1 MNEKHFILLFLLCGS
16 LISVLLIPPPWL
28 TSDALA
34 ARKDCSAETDTGKRI
49 KCKTE
54 NLNDAVDGLITNVLD
69 DQTGTFTANQ
79 KKQLQNSQNRGRNET
94 DRIKPEDYKH
104 LAKKRKADC
113 YIQEILG
120 DVDPIDD
127 DNGNGECDGFEVCI
141 GNEDGICDKD
151 ERKIGGC
158 AEVLDDGIGDDD
170 GVCVDKGKY
179 KEACIE
185 ICDTETIMSVGD
197 DSNVDPGKAAE
208 IEQNLINATGIVD
221 ESSNKVKA
229 FAQARTVEVASFATC
244 DKDTMLPCEYLNCL
258 LDKGRTSSS
267 KTIEDL
273 AMSAVSLQAIADTCR
288 DIGDQTWVV
297 LFGSVDA
304 RISCLPL
311 GIAANGVSIISEL
324 LEVIDDSET
333 ADRIDATALCV
344 QDTGDQVQEVNKLVE
359 LTKHLLQQ
367 PQGQREGFQAK

>member
-1 MNEKHFILLFLLCGS
+1 MNEKRFILIFLLCGS
-16 LISVLLIPPPWL
+16 LISVLLIPPTCL

-34 ARKDCSAETDTGKRI
+34 ARKDCSTETDTGKRM

-54 NLNDAVDGLITNVLD
+54 NLNDAVDGLITTVLD
-69 DQTGTFTANQ
+69 DQTGTFTTNQ
-79 KKQLQNSQNRGRNET
+79 KKQLNNSKNRGRNET
-94 DRIKPEDYKH
+94 ERIKPEDYKH

-120 DVDPIDD
+120 DVDPGND
-127 DNGNGECDGFEVCI
+127 DNGNGECDGTEACI

-151 ERKIGGC
+151 EQKIGAC
-158 AEVLDDGIGDDD
+158 AEVLDDGIGNDD

-185 ICDTETIMSVGD
+185 ICDTDTIMSEGD
-197 DSNVDPGKAAE
+197 ESNVEPGKAAE
-208 IEQNLINATGIVD
+208 IEQNLINATDIVD

-229 FAQARTVEVASFATC
+229 FVQARAVNVESFAIC
-244 DKDTMLPCEYLNCL
+244 DKDTMLACEYLKCL
-258 LDKGRTSSS
+258 IDKGRTSSS
-267 KTIEDL
+267 TTIEDL

-297 LFGSVDA
+297 LFGSIDA

-333 ADRIDATALCV
+333 ADLVDATALCA

-359 LTKHLLQQ
+359 LTKYLLQQ
-367 PQGQREGFQAK
+367 PQGQREGFQTK